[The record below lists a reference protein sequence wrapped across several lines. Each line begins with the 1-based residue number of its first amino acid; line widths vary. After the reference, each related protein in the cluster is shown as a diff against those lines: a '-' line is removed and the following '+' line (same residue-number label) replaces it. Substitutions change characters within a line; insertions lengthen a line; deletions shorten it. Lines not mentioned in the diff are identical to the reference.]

1 MDKKIVK
8 AKGAPAPVGPYNQA
22 VVIGNLVYTAG
33 QIPLDPVSGQMVGAN
48 AGEQAQQVLKNL
60 KAVLEAAGSSLPKVV
75 KTTVFLKDLNDFNAM
90 NEVYA
95 KYFDAATAPAPVGPY
110 NQAVVIGNLVYTAGQ
125 IPLDPVSGQTVGTNA
140 GEQARQVL
148 KNLKAVL
155 EAAGSS
161 LAKVVKT
168 TVFLKDLNDFNAMNE
183 VYAKYFD
190 AATAPARSTIQVARL
205 PKDSLV
211 EIEAVATL

>member
-8 AKGAPAPVGPYNQA
+8 VKGAPAPVGPYNQA
-22 VVIGNLVYTAG
+22 VIIGNLVYTAG
-33 QIPLDPVSGQMVGAN
+33 QIPLDPVSGQMVGTN
-48 AGEQAQQVLKNL
+48 VGEQAQQVLKNL
-60 KAVLEAAGSSLPKVV
+60 KAVLES
-75 KTTVFLKDLNDFNAM
+75 
-90 NEVYA
+90 
-95 KYFDAATAPAPVGPY
+95 
-110 NQAVVIGNLVYTAGQ
+110 
-125 IPLDPVSGQTVGTNA
+125 
-140 GEQARQVL
+140 
-148 KNLKAVL
+148 
-155 EAAGSS
+155 AGSS

>member
-60 KAVLEAAGSSLPKVV
+60 KANLEAAGSSLPKVV
-75 KTTVFLKDLNDFNAM
+75 KTTVFLKDLNDFN
-90 NEVYA
+90 V
-95 KYFDAATAPAPVGPY
+95 
-110 NQAVVIGNLVYTAGQ
+110 
-125 IPLDPVSGQTVGTNA
+125 
-140 GEQARQVL
+140 
-148 KNLKAVL
+148 
-155 EAAGSS
+155 
-161 LAKVVKT
+161 
-168 TVFLKDLNDFNAMNE
+168 MNE

-211 EIEAVATL
+211 EIEAVAAL

>member
-1 MDKKIVK
+1 MEKKIVK

-22 VVIGNLVYTAG
+22 VIIGNLVYTAG
-33 QIPLDPVSGQMVGAN
+33 QIPLDPVTGQMVGTN

-60 KAVLEAAGSSLPKVV
+60 KAVLESAGSS
-75 KTTVFLKDLNDFNAM
+75 T
-90 NEVYA
+90 
-95 KYFDAATAPAPVGPY
+95 
-110 NQAVVIGNLVYTAGQ
+110 
-125 IPLDPVSGQTVGTNA
+125 
-140 GEQARQVL
+140 
-148 KNLKAVL
+148 
-155 EAAGSS
+155 
-161 LAKVVKT
+161 AKVVKT

-211 EIEAVATL
+211 EIEAVAIV

>member
-1 MDKKIVK
+1 MDKRIVM
-8 AKGAPAPVGPYNQA
+8 AGAAPAPVGPYNQA

-48 AGEQAQQVLKNL
+48 ASEQAQQVLKNL
-60 KAVLEAAGSSLPKVV
+60 KAVLEAAGSSLARVV

-95 KYFDAATAPAPVGPY
+95 KYFDAA
-110 NQAVVIGNLVYTAGQ
+110 I
-125 IPLDPVSGQTVGTNA
+125 
-140 GEQARQVL
+140 
-148 KNLKAVL
+148 
-155 EAAGSS
+155 
-161 LAKVVKT
+161 
-168 TVFLKDLNDFNAMNE
+168 
-183 VYAKYFD
+183 
-190 AATAPARSTIQVARL
+190 APARSTIQVARL

>member
-95 KYFDAATAPAPVGPY
+95 KYFDAATAPA
-110 NQAVVIGNLVYTAGQ
+110 
-125 IPLDPVSGQTVGTNA
+125 
-140 GEQARQVL
+140 
-148 KNLKAVL
+148 
-155 EAAGSS
+155 
-161 LAKVVKT
+161 
-168 TVFLKDLNDFNAMNE
+168 
-183 VYAKYFD
+183 
-190 AATAPARSTIQVARL
+190 RSTIQVARL

-211 EIEAVATL
+211 EIEAVAAL

>member
-48 AGEQAQQVLKNL
+48 ASEQAQQVLKNL
-60 KAVLEAAGSSLPKVV
+60 KAVLEAAGSSLARVV

-95 KYFDAATAPAPVGPY
+95 KYFDTA
-110 NQAVVIGNLVYTAGQ
+110 I
-125 IPLDPVSGQTVGTNA
+125 
-140 GEQARQVL
+140 
-148 KNLKAVL
+148 
-155 EAAGSS
+155 
-161 LAKVVKT
+161 
-168 TVFLKDLNDFNAMNE
+168 
-183 VYAKYFD
+183 
-190 AATAPARSTIQVARL
+190 APARSTIQVAPL

>member
-60 KAVLEAAGSSLPKVV
+60 KAILEAAGSSLPKVV

-95 KYFDAATAPAPVGPY
+95 KF
-110 NQAVVIGNLVYTAGQ
+110 
-125 IPLDPVSGQTVGTNA
+125 
-140 GEQARQVL
+140 
-148 KNLKAVL
+148 
-155 EAAGSS
+155 
-161 LAKVVKT
+161 
-168 TVFLKDLNDFNAMNE
+168 
-183 VYAKYFD
+183 FD

-211 EIEAVATL
+211 EIEAVAVL

>member
-33 QIPLDPVSGQMVGAN
+33 QIPLDPVSGQMVGTN

-60 KAVLEAAGSSLPKVV
+60 KAVLEAAGSSLP
-75 KTTVFLKDLNDFNAM
+75 
-90 NEVYA
+90 E
-95 KYFDAATAPAPVGPY
+95 
-110 NQAVVIGNLVYTAGQ
+110 
-125 IPLDPVSGQTVGTNA
+125 
-140 GEQARQVL
+140 
-148 KNLKAVL
+148 
-155 EAAGSS
+155 
-161 LAKVVKT
+161 VVKT

-211 EIEAVATL
+211 EIEAVATVWSPTG

>member
-60 KAVLEAAGSSLPKVV
+60 KAILEAAVSSLPKVV

-95 KYFDAATAPAPVGPY
+95 KF
-110 NQAVVIGNLVYTAGQ
+110 
-125 IPLDPVSGQTVGTNA
+125 
-140 GEQARQVL
+140 
-148 KNLKAVL
+148 
-155 EAAGSS
+155 
-161 LAKVVKT
+161 
-168 TVFLKDLNDFNAMNE
+168 
-183 VYAKYFD
+183 FD

>member
-1 MDKKIVK
+1 MDKRIVM
-8 AKGAPAPVGPYNQA
+8 AGAAPAPVGPYNQA

-60 KAVLEAAGSSLPKVV
+60 KAILEAAGSSLP
-75 KTTVFLKDLNDFNAM
+75 
-90 NEVYA
+90 
-95 KYFDAATAPAPVGPY
+95 
-110 NQAVVIGNLVYTAGQ
+110 
-125 IPLDPVSGQTVGTNA
+125 
-140 GEQARQVL
+140 
-148 KNLKAVL
+148 
-155 EAAGSS
+155 
-161 LAKVVKT
+161 KVVKT

-211 EIEAVATL
+211 EIEAVAAL